1 MQRSIIGLILALAL
15 SLSASLALAR
25 GPRSDG
31 RIYIADYV
39 PALQI
44 YSCHVIGPTDSS
56 AQVKAALND
65 AGLIMTT
72 VIWPPG
78 VIWASN
84 VHWPAGVV
92 MIGAGRDFNGNCGT
106 TILGTKNLNAPVFI
120 LAKGGPF
127 KFSQATLQAGKYAFY
142 APDPINGLTLESV
155 NWGVSNPSGAGIDLE
170 STSNYPIHISD
181 FVASGGSYGI
191 VAKNHMGNTIIE
203 NGKFGSQTVYPIAL
217 LNSGAGHVTSQFITI
232 RGIDFSLNKVPDIY
246 MEGPVGMVEIDKIET
261 ERYVTKTNFPL
272 ADIVFGPGNIGMV
285 KVSNS
290 VLGANTKYSIYNAP
304 GFTLLE
310 NDGLGVPVQTTNPRN
325 VTAIS
330 VAGPTPLV
338 VR

>member
-15 SLSASLALAR
+15 SLSSSLALAR
-25 GPRSDG
+25 GPRNDG
-31 RIYIADYV
+31 RIYIADYGAIAN
-39 PALQI
+39 PYRTL
-44 YSCHVIGPTDSS
+44 GRTDSS
-56 AQVKAALND
+56 SQVQAALND
-65 AGLIMTT
+65 AGILKTT

-78 VIWASN
+78 VIWLSKVN
-84 VHWPAGVV
+84 WPAGVT
-92 MIGAGRDFNGNCGT
+92 MIGAGRDYNGNGGT
-106 TILGTKNLNAPVFI
+106 TIASTNKNAPMFI

-127 KFSQATLQAGKYAFY
+127 KFSQATVQAGKYAFY

-155 NWGVSNPSGAGIDLE
+155 NWGVSNASGAGMDLE

-181 FVASGGSYGI
+181 FVATGGSYGI

-217 LNSGAGHVTSQFITI
+217 LNSGAPHVTSQFITI
-232 RGIDFSLNKVPDIY
+232 RGIDFSLINVPDIY
-246 MEGPVGMVEIDKIET
+246 MEGPVGLVEIDKIET
-261 ERYVTKTNFPL
+261 ERYATKTNFPL
-272 ADIVFGPGNIGMV
+272 ADIVFGPGNIGIV

-290 VLGANTKYSIYNAP
+290 VLGVNAKYSIYNAP

-310 NDGLGVPVQTTNPRN
+310 NDGLGAPVQATDPRK

-330 VAGPTPLV
+330 VAGPTPMI